1 MNKHAGSHPER
12 TRALALSSL
21 VAFALLAVILLAAC
35 GSQAVETPTPP
46 PSLTD
51 EAGQNSAITVV
62 DALGRTI
69 EFAEPPQRIVLAGKS
84 TLTVV
89 NTLYLF
95 PEAAERLAGLVVGR
109 QDPADFL
116 GLVDPSFSEKAV
128 LEVDAG
134 PEQIAPL
141 QPDAVVLRSFMA
153 DGLGR
158 ALEELDIPVI
168 YVDLETPEQYARDL
182 TTLGQLLGNATRA
195 AEIQAFYQSRLDRI
209 AEALKD
215 LGDEQRPRIL
225 LLQHSNQGG
234 QVAFTVP
241 SASWIQT
248 TEAELAGG
256 IPVWTEAAQG
266 GGWTIVSLE
275 QIAAW
280 DPDKIF
286 VTSYNSDSSD
296 VVEALR
302 KDPQWQALRAM
313 EADQVFG
320 FAGDL
325 YSWDQP
331 DPRWILGTIWL
342 AGKIH
347 PDEFSDLDTM
357 EEVFA
362 FYRQMYGLDKTP
374 VEEHIVPSLRG
385 DIE

>member
-1 MNKHAGSHPER
+1 M
-12 TRALALSSL
+12 
-21 VAFALLAVILLAAC
+21 LLAAC
-35 GSQAVETPTPP
+35 GGQPEEIPVPP
-46 PSLTD
+46 PSPPD
-51 EAGQNSAITVV
+51 EAGQNSAIIVV

-69 EFAEPPQRIVLAGKS
+69 KFAEPPQRIVLAGKS

-109 QDPADFL
+109 QDPGEFL
-116 GLVDPSFSEKAV
+116 GLVDPSFGEKTV

-158 ALEELDIPVI
+158 ALEELDLPVI
-168 YVDLETPEQYARDL
+168 YVDLETPEQFARDL
-182 TTLGQLLGNATRA
+182 STLGQLLGNEARA
-195 AEIQAFYQSRLDRI
+195 AEIQAFYQARLDRI

-286 VTSYNSDSSD
+286 VTSYNLDSSD
-296 VVEALR
+296 VVEKLR

-342 AGKIH
+342 AEKIH
-347 PDEFSDLDTM
+347 PDDFSDLDTM

-362 FYRQMYGLDKTP
+362 FYRQMYGLDEAP